1 MSKRGPIFTIHLE
14 RYFLIEI
21 IIHLQFMLLKIQL
34 LIHIIF
40 IINGLSTLVSG
51 LSKSSIFRK
60 IGGVS
65 ISAMSPVQ
73 VTCLIENNLNEVVTY
88 KPGAES
94 APGNYSM
101 DILNVAMF
109 RLKIE
114 KTGDG
119 DIGDSAIVSLKVN
132 SAAINYHDAFT

>member
-1 MSKRGPIFTIHLE
+1 
-14 RYFLIEI
+14 
-21 IIHLQFMLLKIQL
+21 
-34 LIHIIF
+34 
-40 IINGLSTLVSG
+40 
-51 LSKSSIFRK
+51 
-60 IGGVS
+60 
-65 ISAMSPVQ
+65 MSPVQ

-114 KTGDG
+114 KSGDG

-132 SAAINYHDAFT
+132 SAAINYHDVFT